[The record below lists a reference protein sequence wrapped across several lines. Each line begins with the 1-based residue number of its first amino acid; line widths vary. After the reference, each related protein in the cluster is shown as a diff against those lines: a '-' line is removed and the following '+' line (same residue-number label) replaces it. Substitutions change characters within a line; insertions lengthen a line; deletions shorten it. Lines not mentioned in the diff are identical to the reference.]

1 MTDDKL
7 NTIEVRQGRIREVL
21 QEIIRGE
28 VLPRVFETNTP
39 PNENRDF
46 DTSHLPTET
55 VQRFQQLVLEQDVPA
70 CLELVHQL
78 EASGFSLRSLCL
90 GLFTDTARE
99 FGERWLR
106 DELGFAEVTIGLGTL
121 HIIVHQLAAVDK
133 TIDPSG
139 NRHHILLASPPG
151 EQHLLGILIVSKVFE
166 MEGWLVT
173 GGPDLRTGTEL
184 KEIVGKTWF
193 DIIGLTA
200 STEERA
206 MALKPEIL
214 DLRSASLNQ
223 SVQVLVGG
231 NGFSNHPGISR
242 DIGADDLADD
252 AEDAIIKATMLL
264 DALEQATRQEA
275 SG

>member
-21 QEIIRGE
+21 QEIIRGK
-28 VLPRVFETNTP
+28 VLPRVFETDSP
-39 PNENRDF
+39 PNDKGENIL
-46 DTSHLPTET
+46 SHVPPET
-55 VQRFQQLVLEQDVPA
+55 VQRFQQLVLEQDIPA

-78 EASGFSLRSLCL
+78 EASGITLRTLCL

-173 GGPDLRTGTEL
+173 EGPDLQTGADL

-206 MALKPEIL
+206 IALKPEIL
-214 DLRSASLNQ
+214 SLRAASLNQ
-223 SVQVLVGG
+223 DVQVLVGG
-231 NGFSNHPGISR
+231 NGFANHPGISR

-252 AEDAIIKATMLL
+252 ADDAIIKATFLL
-264 DALEQATRQEA
+264 DALEQATRQRA
-275 SG
+275 NG